1 MSVVEAPAGNA
12 APGRRRT
19 TRSLARRKPAS
30 PTSSSPRRCSSSWPS
45 SLVPI
50 FWNIALSFQ
59 DLRLVDLQNFN
70 FFSTDVSL
78 DNYRLVT
85 GGNFRELLLRTFIY
99 AFAGTT
105 CALILGT
112 WAALVVRSGVSAAGD
127 SCVASCCSPT
137 SCLPSPRRCC
147 GGRCSTRSTASS
159 TRGWR
164 ASAAEPVNFLLQ
176 RDGELFG
183 FKVPL
188 AFTVVV
194 LFEGWRSFPFAFLFI
209 LARLQAMPKEL
220 EEAAIVD
227 GATPLQR
234 FRYVIMPE
242 LKVVFATIFL
252 LRFIWTFNGFD
263 EVYLLTAGAAG
274 TELVSINVVNWL
286 FGRLNVGAASALSI
300 VLAATLGVTLA
311 VYFKWFYP
319 KEQAA

>member
-19 TRSLARRKPAS
+19 TRSLARQEARIAYVFVAPALIIVLAVVLI
-30 PTSSSPRRCSSSWPS
+30 P
-45 SLVPI
+45 V

-59 DLRLVDLQNFN
+59 DLRLIDLQNFN

-99 AFAGTT
+99 ALAGTT

-112 WAALVVRSGVSAAGD
+112 WAALVVRSAFRGRRLVRGVLLFPYVVPAVAA
-127 SCVASCCSPT
+127 AM
-137 SCLPSPRRCC
+137 L
-147 GGRCSTRSTASS
+147 
-159 TRGWR
+159 WR
-164 ASAAEPVNFLLQ
+164 TMLNPQYGIVNSWLDGLGAEPVNFLLQ

-183 FKVPL
+183 VKVPL

-234 FRYVIMPE
+234 FRYIIMPE

-274 TELVSINVVNWL
+274 TELVSINIVNWL

-300 VLAATLGVTLA
+300 VLAATLAVTLA